1 MIFCDLNLKISK
13 MLWDFFISFKVL
25 EVLFIRSL
33 NEIIKL
39 KGKIKVE
46 IQIIKK
52 YLIKKF
58 D

>member
-1 MIFCDLNLKISK
+1 